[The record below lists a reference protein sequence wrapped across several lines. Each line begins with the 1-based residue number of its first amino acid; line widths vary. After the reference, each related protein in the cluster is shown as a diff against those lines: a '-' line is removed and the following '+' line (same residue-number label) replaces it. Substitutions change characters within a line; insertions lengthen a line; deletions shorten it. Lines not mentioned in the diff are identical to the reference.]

1 MIRPTIAIARRELAA
16 YFASPMAYVI
26 AALFL
31 VVAGYFFSVNV
42 IFSRQATVSVLFQ
55 TMYTILLL
63 LSPALTMR
71 LLSEEQKSGTIELL
85 MTAPVR
91 EWYVVL
97 GKFLAGFVF
106 LCSMVAL
113 TAFYPLLLAI
123 FGNPDVGGIIGGYL
137 GAILFCAAI
146 VSVGL
151 FASSLTQNQIVA
163 AVLTFTIL
171 LLLWVIDSVSSI
183 FGGPIGS
190 ALAYLAMYPHFN
202 DMTRGV
208 IDTKDIVYYV
218 TMVVGALFLTWRSLE
233 ARRWKA

>member
-1 MIRPTIAIARRELAA
+1 VIRPTVAIARRELAA
-16 YFASPMAYVI
+16 YFTSPMAYVI
-26 AALFL
+26 SALFL
-31 VVAGYFFSVNV
+31 VAAGYFFSINV

-55 TMYTILLL
+55 TVFTILLL

-91 EWYVVL
+91 EWDVVI

-106 LCSMVAL
+106 LCSIVAL
-113 TAFYPLLLAI
+113 TAFYPLLLLI
-123 FGNPDVGGIIGGYL
+123 FGNPDLGGIVGGYL
-137 GAILFCAAI
+137 AAVLFSAAV

-163 AVLTFTIL
+163 AVLAFTIL
-171 LLLWVIDSVSSI
+171 LLLWVIDSLSSV

-208 IDTKDIVYYV
+208 IDTKDIVYFL
-218 TMVVGALFLTWRSLE
+218 TLVVGALFLTWRSLE